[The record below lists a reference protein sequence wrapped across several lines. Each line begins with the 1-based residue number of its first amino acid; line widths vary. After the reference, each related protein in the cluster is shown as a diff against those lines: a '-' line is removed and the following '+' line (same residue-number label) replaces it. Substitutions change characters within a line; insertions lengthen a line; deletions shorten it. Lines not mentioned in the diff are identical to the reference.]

1 MTVPC
6 IAGWATAAILLALF
20 AWAYTAA
27 CYLRGRIVQDYEWKR
42 RLDQILNCVE
52 VVDNR
57 VQKVQWRLEHTQEKA
72 PATEEQPQ

>member
-27 CYLRGRIVQDYEWKR
+27 CYLRGRMAQDYEIRSDIKH
-42 RLDQILNCVE
+42 VE
-52 VVDNR
+52 DR
-57 VQKVQWRLEHTQEKA
+57 VRELKWMLEHAQE
-72 PATEEQPQ
+72 TEGQPQ